1 MTQDSAV
8 SVLPSGFEVEEEQKD
23 IREKFSVLLVLRRDI
38 LLGSKYIVVGFV
50 VATVL
55 EFARQTK
62 CCSDRATTAIL
73 EIPSCV
79 DKKEGLSET
88 FMPFVSGFYR

>member
-8 SVLPSGFEVEEEQKD
+8 SVLASGFEVEEEQED
-23 IREKFSVLLVLRRDI
+23 IREKFSVLLVLRDI

-55 EFARQTK
+55 EFAKQTK
-62 CCSDRATTAIL
+62 CCSDRATTAIP

-79 DKKEGLSET
+79 GTRKKVYLK
-88 FMPFVSGFYR
+88 FLCLLFSGFYG